1 MHWILGSF
9 GPLRTASGKAVCAF
23 HSKIGRVFR
32 VGAGFF
38 KLVLEVRR
46 KYQMLWFAVDLHHR
60 QRYFFIYGCER
71 TVKKTQRKGS
81 QSNPFEGRDIS
92 AYLSLAPFPVRCQ
105 GIPPNQGLCT
115 GGGRVFIRIL
125 LTERIF

>member
-71 TVKKTQRKGS
+71 TVKKTQRRGS
-81 QSNPFEGRDIS
+81 QSNPLRAEIFRLISLSPRFPCVAKEFPRTRAYALAEAGFLFE
-92 AYLSLAPFPVRCQ
+92 FC
-105 GIPPNQGLCT
+105 
-115 GGGRVFIRIL
+115 
-125 LTERIF
+125 